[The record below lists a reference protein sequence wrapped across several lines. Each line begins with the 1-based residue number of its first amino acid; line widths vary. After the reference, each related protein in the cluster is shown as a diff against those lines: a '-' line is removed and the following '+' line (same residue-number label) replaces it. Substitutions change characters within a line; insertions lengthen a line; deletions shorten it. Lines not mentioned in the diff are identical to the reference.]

1 MDEREVDERN
11 EDERDEDER
20 DEHERDVDERDV
32 DEHEV
37 DERDLDERRSTR
49 VETADATNEH
59 QRARTPSDQKSSRGN
74 APRECLNRGWAASS
88 LRIRQRF
95 IPIVLCKSQL
105 DSRCEGASF
114 GSQSF
119 LHPR

>member
-1 MDEREVDERN
+1 MDEREVDER
-11 EDERDEDER
+11 EV
-20 DEHERDVDERDV
+20 DEHEVDEREV

-37 DERDLDERRSTR
+37 DERDVDEREVDEHRSTR